1 MKFCAL
7 RRSRLLLVFALA
19 TNPFKLTASAASLGA
34 RSGFVRMADGARI
47 HYLEAGQQFA
57 STGRP
62 AMLFIPGWT
71 MPAEI
76 WEPQIRDFA
85 KTHRVVAMDPRSQ
98 GESSKVPDGNYP
110 EAHAQDIETV
120 IRQLRLA
127 PAILVGWS
135 IGVDDLMAYVE
146 RYGCQ
151 KIAGLVLVDGHPWS
165 WDYLDNSAAKHFLSP
180 LFGFQQ
186 QRQQAA
192 AAFVRSMYKHPQSAA
207 YLYRIT
213 QASLLTPTNTALA
226 LIVGVVVKDRRAALA
241 KINKP
246 TLIVAAQR
254 PDLRAIVAMHNQILN
269 SRLVIMTGV
278 GHALFADDPARFNSV
293 LSSFLVNVERHPGPS
308 R

>member
-1 MKFCAL
+1 MRFCAL

-19 TNPFKLTASAASLGA
+19 ANLFNLAASAAPLGA

-57 STGRP
+57 SIGRP
-62 AMLFIPGWT
+62 AILFIPGWT

-76 WEPQIRDFA
+76 WEPQIRNFA
-85 KTHRVVAMDPRSQ
+85 KTYHVVAMDPRSQ
-98 GESSKVPDGNYP
+98 GESSKMPDGNYP
-110 EAHAQDIETV
+110 EAHAQDIQTV
-120 IRQLRLA
+120 IRKLKLA

-151 KIAGLVLVDGHPWS
+151 KLAGLVLVDGHPWS
-165 WDYLDNSAAKHFLSP
+165 WDYLDNSAAKHFLAP
-180 LFGFQQ
+180 LSGFQQ
-186 QRQQAA
+186 QRQEAA

-207 YLYRIT
+207 YLNRIT
-213 QASLLTPTNTALA
+213 QDSLLTPTNTALA
-226 LIVGVVVKDRRAALA
+226 LIVGVVAKDRRAALS

-246 TLIVAAQR
+246 TLIIAAQR
-254 PDLRAIVAMHNQILN
+254 PDLRAIRAMHSQILN

-278 GHALFADDPARFNSV
+278 GHALFADDPARFNLV
-293 LSSFLVNVERHPGPS
+293 LSSFLMNLQRHPECS